1 MMLLLLQIIVVACFT
16 VVIIALFRDQTDFLF
31 YSMVGMLVAATA
43 TFLLSPDPISTE
55 EVFLAVD
62 WEVIFFL
69 ISLFTI
75 VAILEEQLIFQE
87 IARKITTKF
96 RTNTRM
102 FFWVICL
109 ISTLS
114 AAFIEDISVAVI
126 FVPIIIN
133 TSKKLKINP
142 APILLGMTICINLAS
157 TLTPFGSAENI
168 IIANHFSL
176 SSPWFFMNL
185 GLYFVVG
192 TLSTLFLLDKFVLKK
207 DLGKIWI
214 PHCEENDEPQEIKH
228 YEEHEL
234 VILEDP
240 IDTKIFNRNIIGLG
254 IFFVLL
260 IFIPNILFVGLLG
273 MVLFVFI
280 NPRLTA
286 TGKRKPDISFYL
298 TKVDFKLVFFF
309 ISLFILVFSF
319 EKAGI
324 IDLLENFVLAITPSN
339 LFLLC
344 IMILIIT
351 SVLSGLLDNV
361 PVTVL
366 FIPIIQVL
374 TEPPV
379 GFSSIPILIA
389 FILGINLGGN
399 ILPQG
404 SAADMMTLEL
414 SKKYCAD
421 DLNYKRLLKVGG
433 LFAIYHIILG
443 IGYLAIVIFLFF

>member
-1 MMLLLLQIIVVACFT
+1 MSLLLQIIVLSCFV
-16 VVIIALFRDQTDFLF
+16 VVILALFRDKADFLY
-31 YSMVGMLVAATA
+31 YSMVAMLVSAAA
-43 TFLLSPDPISTE
+43 TFLLSPGVSTE

-75 VAILEEQLIFQE
+75 VAILEEQCIFQE
-87 IARKITTKF
+87 VARRITTKF
-96 RTNTRM
+96 STNTRK

-109 ISTLS
+109 ISTVS

-126 FVPIIIN
+126 FIPMIIS
-133 TSKKLKINP
+133 TSRKMKINP

-157 TLTPFGSAENI
+157 TLTPFGSAQNI
-168 IIANHFSL
+168 LIANHFNL
-176 SSPWFFMNL
+176 SSTWFFTNL
-185 GLYFVVG
+185 GIYFIIG
-192 TLSTLFLLDKFVLKK
+192 TLSTLFLLDRFILKRH
-207 DLGKIWI
+207 LGDIWI
-214 PHCEENDEPQEIKH
+214 PHCEENEEPIKNEH
-228 YEEHEL
+228 FEEHEL
-234 VILEDP
+234 VIIEDP
-240 IDTKIFNRNIIGLG
+240 IDKKIFYRNLVGLA

-260 IFIPNILFVGLLG
+260 IFIQNILFVGLLG
-273 MVLFVFI
+273 MLLFVFI
-280 NPRLTA
+280 NPRLNTA
-286 TGKRKPDISFYL
+286 GKRKPDISFYL
-298 TKVDFKLVFFF
+298 TKVDFKLIFFF
-309 ISLFILVFSF
+309 ISLFVLVFSF

-324 IDLLENFVLAITPSN
+324 IALLETFVLAIAPAN

-344 IMILIIT
+344 VMILIVT
-351 SVLSGLLDNV
+351 SILSGLLDNV

-366 FIPIIQVL
+366 FIPVIEAL
-374 TEPPV
+374 TEPPLA
-379 GFSSIPILIA
+379 FSSIPMLIA

-433 LFAIYHIILG
+433 SFAIYHIILG
-443 IGYLAIVIFLFF
+443 IGYLALMIFFFY